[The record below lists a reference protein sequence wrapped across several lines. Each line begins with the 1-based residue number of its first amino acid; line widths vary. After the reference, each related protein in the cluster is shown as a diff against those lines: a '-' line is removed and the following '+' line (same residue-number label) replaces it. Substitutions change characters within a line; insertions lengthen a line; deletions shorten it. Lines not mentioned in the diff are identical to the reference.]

1 MAGIPFWPH
10 GTTVTWDGTDI
21 EGIES
26 IELSGSTVEEVE
38 TTDNDSGGK
47 EETVPGKEVGGSLT
61 LNCRMYI
68 GEAGQSALRSA
79 KDSGDVKEV
88 VITLPSTATD
98 DSTVGTFTFD
108 AWVRNIEESLPQVAA
123 EAAMVTFEFKVTGGV
138 GVAVA

>member
-1 MAGIPFWPH
+1 MPGIPFWPH

-26 IELSGSTVEEVE
+26 IELAGSTVEEVE

-61 LNCRMYI
+61 LNCRTYI
-68 GEAGQSALRSA
+68 GETGQAALRSA
-79 KDSGDVKEV
+79 KASGDVKEV
-88 VITLPSTATD
+88 VITLPNTATD

-108 AWVRNIEESLPQVAA
+108 AWVRNVEDSFPQVAA
-123 EAAMVTFEFKVTGGV
+123 EPAMTTFELKVTAGV
-138 GVAVA
+138 TVAVA